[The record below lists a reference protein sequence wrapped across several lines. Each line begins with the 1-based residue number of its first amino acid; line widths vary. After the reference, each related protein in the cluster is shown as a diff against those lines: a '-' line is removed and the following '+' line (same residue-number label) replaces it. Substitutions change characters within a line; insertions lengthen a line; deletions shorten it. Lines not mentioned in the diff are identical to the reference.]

1 MADLNKN
8 NKGTELDDRELSE
21 VSGGLRLEKNSGLNE
36 ALNLNS
42 SIRRVRRY
50 NEDEAD
56 VDIDVENRIRR
67 PRPKKIL

>member
-1 MADLNKN
+1 MADFNKN

-36 ALNLNS
+36 ALNFNS
-42 SIRRVRRY
+42 SIRRIRRY

-56 VDIDVENRIRR
+56 VDIENRIRR
-67 PRPKKIL
+67 PRRKKLS

>member
-1 MADLNKN
+1 MADFNKN
-8 NKGTELDDRELSE
+8 NKETELDDRELSE

-56 VDIDVENRIRR
+56 VDIENRIRR
-67 PRPKKIL
+67 PLRKKLS

>member
-1 MADLNKN
+1 MADFNKN

-36 ALNLNS
+36 ALNFNT
-42 SIRRVRRY
+42 SIRRIRRY

-56 VDIDVENRIRR
+56 VDIENRIRR
-67 PRPKKIL
+67 PRRKKLS

>member
-1 MADLNKN
+1 MADFNKN

-56 VDIDVENRIRR
+56 VDIENRIRR
-67 PRPKKIL
+67 PLRKKLS